1 MAYVIDT
8 GTPARSGAAGRA
20 NWLLAVPVAA
30 SLLLAAPVATQGF
43 WLDEAATAAA
53 ISRTPAQLWEM
64 LADVDATMSV
74 YYLFMHFWSVV
85 FGASE
90 LALRAPS
97 ILAMA
102 AAVGLTGLLGRR
114 IRGLPVGLTA
124 ATLLAI
130 SPIAVKY
137 SVEARP
143 YALATFFV
151 VAAGLVAHHGAKRPA
166 TNSVMAGWA
175 VLAAVGVG
183 FHFLAILAV
192 AAQVLWLSGRRTRW
206 AWALL
211 PVAVALAV
219 AAGVLSQPS
228 YQGWIAQLGVTDFP
242 RAFLAMAGA
251 AGVILFGIGAV
262 VLLVR
267 RQRLP
272 ETRTDITVIV
282 GWALAPAVVLAI
294 ASLLYQPM
302 FLTRYLIMSMP
313 AIALAVALV
322 AVAAY
327 RSLAGYAW
335 LRMATGIVAV
345 GCLLATAASYVVLP
359 PNEGEDP
366 RAAVAYI
373 SANSEPGDVIVYSP
387 SWDELAPDWYFA
399 QEGHTTPRD
408 LTVLPGSTAI
418 TNNSLWPA
426 QITVE
431 QAIAELP
438 SVDRVWV
445 LQTDGGDA
453 AVWEPTPNVGG
464 PVAAY
469 VEANW
474 SQVEHGDFGR
484 IRVSL
489 WQKSA

>member
-1 MAYVIDT
+1 MITTAA
-8 GTPARSGAAGRA
+8 PAPSVASGRSNRLLGA
-20 NWLLAVPVAA
+20 PVVV
-30 SLLLAAPVATQGF
+30 SLLLAATVVTQGF
-43 WLDEAATAAA
+43 WLDEAATASA
-53 ISRTPAQLWEM
+53 ISRSPTQLWEM
-64 LADVDATMSV
+64 LTNVDATMSV
-74 YYLFMHFWSVV
+74 YYTFMHFWSVV
-85 FGASE
+85 LGSSE
-90 LALRAPS
+90 IALRAPS
-97 ILAMA
+97 VLAMA
-102 AAVGLTGLLGRR
+102 AAVGLTGLLGGR

-151 VAAGLVAHHGAKRPA
+151 VAAGFVAHHGAKRPA
-166 TNSVMAGWA
+166 TTSAMAGWA

-192 AAQVLWLSGRRTRW
+192 AAQVLWLSERRTRW
-206 AWALL
+206 VWALL
-211 PVAVALAV
+211 PVAVAMAV
-219 AAGVLSQPS
+219 AAGIMSQPS
-228 YQGWIAQLGVTDFP
+228 YQGWIPQLGLVDVP

-251 AGVILFGIGAV
+251 AGVILFGIGAL

-272 ETRTDITVIV
+272 EDRTDVTVIA

-294 ASLLYQPM
+294 ASLVYQPM

-327 RSLAGYAW
+327 RSLADYDW
-335 LRMATGIVAV
+335 LRLATGIVAAV
-345 GCLLATAASYVVLP
+345 CFLATAASYVVLP
-359 PNEGEDP
+359 PNESEDP
-366 RAAVAYI
+366 RAAVNYI
-373 SANSEPGDVIVYSP
+373 SANAEPGDVIVYSP
-387 SWDELAPDWYFA
+387 SWGELAPAWYFA
-399 QEGHTTPRD
+399 REGQSTPRD
-408 LTVLPGSTAI
+408 LTTRPGSTAI

-426 QITVE
+426 QITVD
-431 QAIAELP
+431 QAIAGLTT
-438 SVDRVWV
+438 VDRLWV
-445 LQTDGGDA
+445 LQADGGDA

-474 SQVEHGDFGR
+474 SQVEHRDFGR
-484 IRVSL
+484 IKATL
-489 WQKSA
+489 WQKSVRS